1 MSATKRFM
9 NWSGVTFTPVGGQPT
24 IISGVTS
31 VAIESGGSLA
41 RFAGDGD
48 RYITTMVN
56 DFNEPTVTIQAADLA
71 SLRANPVGT
80 VGVADGHAQR
90 RQERLRDGGS
100 DLHDGQRGGRVV
112 PGSRGAS
119 PVRPGKHHIRRLLGR
134 RCDQPAGHQHRVLN
148 PRKELP

>member
-24 IISGVTS
+24 VITGVTS

-48 RYITTMVN
+48 RYVTTMVN

-71 SLRANPVGT
+71 SIRANPVGT
-80 VGVADGHAQR
+80 VGTLTATHNDAKNGTGTGAVTYTMANAVVASCNVHGAHRHFGQGSISFAAFSGDGVTNP
-90 RQERLRDGGS
+90 LS
-100 DLHDGQRGGRVV
+100 T
-112 PGSRGAS
+112 SIAS
-119 PVRPGKHHIRRLLGR
+119 
-134 RCDQPAGHQHRVLN
+134 
-148 PRKELP
+148 

>member
-24 IISGVTS
+24 LISGVTS

-48 RYITTMVN
+48 RYVTTMVN

-80 VGVADGHAQR
+80 VGTLTATHNDAKNGTGTGAVTYTMANAVVAACHVHGAHRQFGQGSITFAAFSGDG
-90 RQERLRDGGS
+90 
-100 DLHDGQRGGRVV
+100 VT
-112 PGSRGAS
+112 
-119 PVRPGKHHIRRLLGR
+119 
-134 RCDQPAGHQHRVLN
+134 N
-148 PRKELP
+148 PLSSSITS